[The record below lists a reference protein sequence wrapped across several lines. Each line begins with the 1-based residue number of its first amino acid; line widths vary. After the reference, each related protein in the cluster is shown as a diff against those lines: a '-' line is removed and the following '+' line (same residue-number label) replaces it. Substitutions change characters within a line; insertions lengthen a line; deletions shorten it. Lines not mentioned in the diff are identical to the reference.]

1 MEHLGEE
8 LQYVCT
14 INEANIGLQI
24 AGIAERYKKIMMSQ
38 MEASGDKDGNVQMG
52 MNFQKML
59 EGQQAQ
65 AEENKK
71 GVWCRE
77 SGKLYFYANSKGRPI
92 DYEGA
97 SGGEISN
104 QRTVSGYEGWSYII
118 PS

>member
-52 MNFQKML
+52 MNFQKD
-59 EGQQAQ
+59 ARR
-65 AEENKK
+65 A
-71 GVWCRE
+71 
-77 SGKLYFYANSKGRPI
+77 A
-92 DYEGA
+92 GA
-97 SGGEISN
+97 G
-104 QRTVSGYEGWSYII
+104 
-118 PS
+118 